1 MAKSR
6 RANAVVFGFDFQVN
20 AAIVLMIENIEDL
33 KSLRLEGNYED
44 IEIELENNQYI
55 LAQAKAVERSSSDFR
70 NVRKNL
76 EKSLISLSEGNQKV
90 DAQRLI
96 LITNSPNPLNEEA
109 SRSIFWGDAHR
120 EFLSLP
126 ESSQELIRR
135 YLDNINQPLD
145 TDKFMIQILPFET
158 DNDIERYK
166 VVKRVVDDF
175 IGDLNLN
182 IPGLGKKLLSI
193 WHEEVFENG
202 TKKDAAIQLKKK
214 DLIWP
219 IMVVATDV
227 GYCDNSFADIFDSS
241 AYDEIVRQYRETIE
255 SCCERCEF
263 FIKVLCDYNTYQTTK
278 KPSEKCLDF
287 VMNKWR
293 DYLLEFEL
301 DGMDEEIAI
310 LDTVFKSI
318 ESLGGSINS
327 DLSVKI
333 RDDIVRFRMVESQDQ
348 VKHEMTKQEAQELV
362 KYNDDIKNHRWA
374 SKPQIRKYD
383 KVYNGKLRI
392 EFGER
397 SYIRDNDSE
406 KLEDRLGDILV
417 TLYEKA
423 EENRIVRE
431 AREEAERKRVEEARC
446 REENRQ
452 RKEQEIRLVKE
463 LVNKAEDYR
472 IAKEIREYIQ
482 AMIDSGN
489 EDITPEWI
497 EWALKKADWYDP
509 SIETEDEY
517 LGKRQ
522 HEKSA
527 EEKEKS
533 LQDSIRKSW
542 YW

>member
-1 MAKSR
+1 MENEK
-6 RANAVVFGFDFQVN
+6 G
-20 AAIVLMIENIEDL
+20 IVKLTRKQLYDEIWALSVAGVARKYNLNYGKLIATCKVENISFPSSGYWTKKNMGKDVSNEIVEFSGLEDT
-33 KSLRLEGNYED
+33 
-44 IEIELENNQYI
+44 EI
-55 LAQAKAVERSSSDFR
+55 
-70 NVRKNL
+70 
-76 EKSLISLSEGNQKV
+76 SLITK
-90 DAQRLI
+90 DA
-96 LITNSPNPLNEEA
+96 
-109 SRSIFWGDAHR
+109 
-120 EFLSLP
+120 
-126 ESSQELIRR
+126 
-135 YLDNINQPLD
+135 
-145 TDKFMIQILPFET
+145 
-158 DNDIERYK
+158 
-166 VVKRVVDDF
+166 VVKRIRKAKAEVVEKVHTDVTEELDVAVEE
-175 IGDLNLN
+175 DLSQEKMEN
-182 IPGLGKKLLSI
+182 IPKWPDEILDYLDATERNKVLEYACNLQISQSTRLHKML
-193 WHEEVFENG
+193 VQY
-202 TKKDAAIQLKKK
+202 KKDIADYKSKLKEAQSRPYYNPRHNKPENEPAFFK
-214 DLIWP
+214 E
-219 IMVVATDV
+219 M
-227 GYCDNSFADIFDSS
+227 S
-241 AYDEIVRQYRETIE
+241 DECMSRA
-255 SCCERCEF
+255 
-263 FIKVLCDYNTYQTTK
+263 
-278 KPSEKCLDF
+278 
-287 VMNKWR
+287 
-293 DYLLEFEL
+293 
-301 DGMDEEIAI
+301 IAI

-392 EFGER
+392 VFGER